1 MALFYPPVQYMA
13 EVPIDPRYFSKTKEM
28 ICDLIANSKLISPL
42 RQRYLNASYVKNIA
56 IKTYKI
62 SVIFM
67 FF

>member
-1 MALFYPPVQYMA
+1 M
-13 EVPIDPRYFSKTKEM
+13 T
-28 ICDLIANSKLISPL
+28 CDLIANSKLVPPL

-67 FF
+67 FFKRYITFSKDLITESYGLRKE